1 MSTIVQDLNT
11 LQDARDDM
19 KTALENKGMTVTND
33 IRTYANAI
41 ANIPSGSGS
50 GDVKL
55 FDTVEHMQADPN
67 PSLGDLAVV
76 YRNEI
81 QPVTEES
88 EFDSCTFPNEV
99 VLDEAFTGDIY
110 GSFRAVDSSSGYFDG
125 MVEMSSSS
133 FRFDGYGDNGEI
145 RVEYESTDGVT
156 YTRTDGGDAL
166 KEFGVIVKWEDYGEG
181 FNSVIGNFMKIG
193 GNYFE
198 GLYKYVSKSDDN
210 YILSFTDIINTGS
223 DISTTVENINISDII
238 GIIRQIISENAL
250 YQMTVT
256 CVITNGTVV
265 LYTLGSSSGGTAHQY
280 VYAPDIA
287 VDENQGYVL
296 HSNIAGGIR
305 DGISKITVNLEQ
317 QTYVVTTLTHST
329 SIFDREYGDTFD
341 LSSTV
346 FFVGIDTN
354 NQIFYPNIYGYFGSN
369 LRKTLSTPIGNITE
383 YYINNTQLDAIPE
396 YVYEKT
402 FYGKNGVETGLLLK
416 NISNKFDDKTAE
428 IYSKIIEQYDNMDSI
443 KITDTTWNVL
453 SPNMKLI
460 PVKSNGIPLIDTSE
474 VTTFTNFS
482 QYAQNLKHIPTLN
495 MSNALNC
502 FAMFSTCN
510 NIISVSNL
518 DCSKVQNVANMFWK
532 CANLRDVPYMDLS
545 NVTSSVAMFRDCYN
559 LRNVPNYNLCNS
571 LYTGEMFT
579 GCYNLTQVPDFNI
592 TKSTSTHRMFI
603 YCYNLISAPNL
614 DLRNVTSCN
623 LMFYDC
629 KSLVDV
635 PFYNIRN
642 AGLVSSMFYNCNNLS
657 NNSLNNI
664 MAMCTTITNTNVTNK
679 TLKNIGLS
687 QNQTNICKTLSNY
700 SAFTSA
706 GWTTGY

>member
-1 MSTIVQDLNT
+1 MSELNEKLLEIKRQKDTYIIPENIKKDITVYGVTGT
-11 LQDARDDM
+11 L
-19 KTALENKGMTVTND
+19 EPG
-33 IRTYANAI
+33 
-41 ANIPSGSGS
+41 SSGS

-55 FDTVEHMQADPN
+55 FDTVEEMQQDPN
-67 PSLGDLAVV
+67 PQEGDLAIV
-76 YRNEI
+76 YRSELEGI
-81 QPVTEES
+81 TEDS
-88 EFDSCTFPNEV
+88 EFSSCIFPNTV
-99 VLDEAFTGDIY
+99 VLDEAVTGSINGGFGATDQ
-110 GSFRAVDSSSGYFDG
+110 GVVFAATVEVSSSRFIFSDYVESEIIAQYTSQDG
-125 MVEMSSSS
+125 
-133 FRFDGYGDNGEI
+133 I
-145 RVEYESTDGVT
+145 T
-156 YTRTDGGDAL
+156 YTRTDGGEEL
-166 KEFGVIVKWEDYGEG
+166 VEFGTTIKWESFFGP
-181 FNSVIGNFMKIG
+181 FNSIIGNFMKIG
-193 GNYFE
+193 ENYFG
-198 GLYKYVSKSDDN
+198 GLYEYKSNEYVMTKN
-210 YILSFTDIINTGS
+210 QL
-223 DISTTVENINISDII
+223 
-238 GIIRQIISENAL
+238 NA
-250 YQMTVT
+250 T
-256 CVITNGTVV
+256 
-265 LYTLGSSSGGTAHQY
+265 
-280 VYAPDIA
+280 PD
-287 VDENQGYVL
+287 
-296 HSNIAGGIR
+296 
-305 DGISKITVNLEQ
+305 
-317 QTYVVTTLTHST
+317 
-329 SIFDREYGDTFD
+329 
-341 LSSTV
+341 
-346 FFVGIDTN
+346 
-354 NQIFYPNIYGYFGSN
+354 
-369 LRKTLSTPIGNITE
+369 
-383 YYINNTQLDAIPE
+383 

-592 TKSTSTHRMFI
+592 TKSTSTQRMFI
-603 YCYNLISAPNL
+603 YCYNLLSAPNL

-635 PFYNIRN
+635 PFYNIKN
-642 AGLVSSMFYNCNNLS
+642 AGLVYSMFYNCNNLS

>member
-11 LQDARDDM
+11 LQGARDDM

-67 PSLGDLAVV
+67 PSEGDLAVV
-76 YRNEI
+76 YREELTA
-81 QPVTEES
+81 VTEES

-110 GSFRAVDSSSGYFDG
+110 GSFRAIDSSSGYFDG

-402 FYGKNGVETGLLLK
+402 FYGKNGVENGTLPT
-416 NISNKFDDKTAE
+416 NVSNSFTDTNTEVYAKIQAQYNNMQPRVLTDQDKT
-428 IYSKIIEQYDNMDSI
+428 IDKSINIIPCKSDGTPLLDTSSVTNMDNMFEVCKNLI
-443 KITDTTWNVL
+443 N
-453 SPNMKLI
+453 I
-460 PVKSNGIPLIDTSE
+460 PVLDT
-474 VTTFTNFS
+474 
-482 QYAQNLKHIPTLN
+482 
-495 MSNALNC
+495 
-502 FAMFSTCN
+502 
-510 NIISVSNL
+510 
-518 DCSKVQNVANMFWK
+518 
-532 CANLRDVPYMDLS
+532 S
-545 NVTSSVAMFRDCYN
+545 NVTSMS
-559 LRNVPNYNLCNS
+559 
-571 LYTGEMFT
+571 
-579 GCYNLTQVPDFNI
+579 
-592 TKSTSTHRMFI
+592 H
-603 YCYNLISAPNL
+603 
-614 DLRNVTSCN
+614 
-623 LMFYDC
+623 
-629 KSLVDV
+629 
-635 PFYNIRN
+635 
-642 AGLVSSMFYNCNNLS
+642 MFYNCTNLTSIPQLNTSSVTNMQGMVSGCTLLTSIPLLDTNSVTSMYGMFYNCTNLTSIPQLNTSSVTIMQGMFYNCTSLS
-657 NNSLNNI
+657 NESLNNI
-664 MAMCTTITNTNVTNK
+664 LYMCVHSATTTK
-679 TLKNIGLS
+679 TLKYIGLT
-687 QNQTNICKTLSNY
+687 QEQANICKTLSNY